1 MKVCLSNDSF
11 PPLIDGVVNTVVNYA
26 TVIQKNYGD
35 VLVATPKYPGVK
47 DDYPF
52 AVLRYPSINTVKLVG
67 YRAGNPF
74 DALAM
79 RKLADFAPDIL
90 HCHCPMASLFLSREL
105 RNLTGAPIILTY
117 HTKFDIDIKRALK
130 VGALSDAAIRA
141 VVENIEA
148 TDEVWAVNNGA
159 GENLKS
165 LGYTGKLRIMPNGVD
180 FPRGAAPRE
189 DIDAVRERYG
199 IPAAPCDGASEISAC
214 SPVFLFVGRMMWYK
228 GQKII
233 LDGLKKLKA
242 AGHGFS
248 MVFVGDGADLEAI
261 KKYAADAGL
270 GGECIFT
277 GALRDRAV
285 LRALYS
291 LADML
296 LLPSVFDNNP
306 IVVKE
311 AAACGTASVLVK
323 DSSSAEGVTDGVD
336 GLLIGEDADSMA
348 AALLKLCADPQ
359 LSRRLGDGASEDLYC
374 SWDERIASAVE
385 RYRELIQ
392 LKERGEL
399 PPHRAKY
406 DRAISALSEI
416 QIGLDKVRDY
426 FTGTGDIF

>member
-11 PPLIDGVVNTVVNYA
+11 PPLIDGVANTVVNYA
-26 TVIQKNYGD
+26 TVIQKKYGSA
-35 VLVATPKYPGVK
+35 LVATPKYPGVK

-52 AVLRYPSINTVKLVG
+52 TVLRYPSINTVKMVG
-67 YRAGNPF
+67 YRTGNPF
-74 DALAM
+74 DAIAM

-105 RNLTGAPIILTY
+105 RNLTGAPIIFTY

-130 VGALSDAAIRA
+130 IGSLSDAAIRA

-148 TDEVWAVNNGA
+148 ADEVWAVNAGA
-159 GENLKS
+159 GENLRS
-165 LGYTGKLRIMPNGVD
+165 LGFTGEIRIMPNGVEY
-180 FPRGAAPRE
+180 PRGAAPDE
-189 DIDAVRERYG
+189 DIEAVRVEYG
-199 IPAAPCDGASEISAC
+199 IPSGC
-214 SPVFLFVGRMMWYK
+214 PVFLFVGRMMWYK

-233 LDGLKKLKA
+233 LDGLRKVKA
-242 AGHGFS
+242 EGRTFS
-248 MVFVGDGADLEAI
+248 MIFVGDGSNLDEI

-270 GGECIFT
+270 EWECIFA
-277 GALRDRAV
+277 GAVRDRAK

-311 AAACGTASVLVK
+311 AAACGTASVLVR
-323 DSSSAEGVTDGVD
+323 DSSSAEGVTDDKD

-348 AALLKLCADPQ
+348 AALLRLCDGEAGAE
-359 LSRRLGDGASEDLYC
+359 LSRRLGEGAMNDLYC
-374 SWDERIASAVE
+374 SWEERIDSAVA
-385 RYRELIQ
+385 RYREIID
-392 LKERGEL
+392 LKNRGEL
-399 PPHRAKY
+399 PVRRARY
-406 DRAISALSEI
+406 DRAIEVLSEV
-416 QIGLDKVRDY
+416 QNGLDKVRDF